1 MKTTKYQRQMPMT
14 TLVKVTA
21 QNVAAVEWR
30 NIVRGHPLLVTTF
43 MVARRL
49 RSHQGYISS

>member
-1 MKTTKYQRQMPMT
+1 MKTTKYERQMPMT

-21 QNVAAVEWR
+21 QNVDAVEWR
-30 NIVRGHPLLVTTF
+30 NIVRGHPLIWTTF

-49 RSHQGYISS
+49 R